1 MYSLSF
7 FYILSRPK
15 EKPIVRCVA
24 PVNLKDRSDDAA
36 ATLRQLQP
44 QELLE
49 LLEGGTRSPRG
60 FKQET
65 WGFPQGK
72 WGNVI

>member
-1 MYSLSF
+1 
-7 FYILSRPK
+7 
-15 EKPIVRCVA
+15 
-24 PVNLKDRSDDAA
+24 VNLKDRSDDAA

-49 LLEGGTRSPRG
+49 LLEGGTRSPGG